1 MIKKT
6 LLIILMAIIT
16 TILFILFT
24 DINNNLILNWGDW
37 EVLTSLTA
45 LVLIFLTYTL
55 LLVLLIYLYSSLIR
69 VKEKRILSKK
79 IKNLSNSIDIL
90 NDLSFDISKN
100 QLDIFINP
108 IPRSYKEEKTKTFP
122 MGTHVH
128 EQGHGADRTGADRR
142 GGQLDA
148 RTPPHRRHNASR
160 AHTQLRSLARTN
172 ETKRFPGWPTP
183 PTSDTSPCAKAK
195 RLPKASKL
203 FPQSQLA

>member
-1 MIKKT
+1 MIKKI

-55 LLVLLIYLYSSLIR
+55 LLVLLIYLYSSLTR
-69 VKEKRILSKK
+69 VKQKRILSKK

-100 QLDIFINP
+100 QLGKSDEKIRKLRTHLGNREIVSL
-108 IPRSYKEEKTKTFP
+108 IEEIVDYRKS
-122 MGTHVH
+122 
-128 EQGHGADRTGADRR
+128 EA
-142 GGQLDA
+142 
-148 RTPPHRRHNASR
+148 
-160 AHTQLRSLARTN
+160 
-172 ETKRFPGWPTP
+172 E
-183 PTSDTSPCAKAK
+183 
-195 RLPKASKL
+195 
-203 FPQSQLA
+203 

>member
-1 MIKKT
+1 MIKKI

-55 LLVLLIYLYSSLIR
+55 LLVLLIYLYSSLTR
-69 VKEKRILSKK
+69 VKQKRILSKK

-100 QLDIFINP
+100 QLDKSDEKIRKLRTHLGNREIVSL
-108 IPRSYKEEKTKTFP
+108 IEEIVDYRKS
-122 MGTHVH
+122 
-128 EQGHGADRTGADRR
+128 EA
-142 GGQLDA
+142 
-148 RTPPHRRHNASR
+148 
-160 AHTQLRSLARTN
+160 
-172 ETKRFPGWPTP
+172 E
-183 PTSDTSPCAKAK
+183 
-195 RLPKASKL
+195 
-203 FPQSQLA
+203 

>member
-100 QLDIFINP
+100 QLDKSDEKIRKLRTHLGNREIVSL
-108 IPRSYKEEKTKTFP
+108 IEEIVDYRKS
-122 MGTHVH
+122 
-128 EQGHGADRTGADRR
+128 EA
-142 GGQLDA
+142 
-148 RTPPHRRHNASR
+148 
-160 AHTQLRSLARTN
+160 
-172 ETKRFPGWPTP
+172 E
-183 PTSDTSPCAKAK
+183 
-195 RLPKASKL
+195 
-203 FPQSQLA
+203 